1 MSLINRDVEGLMLR
15 AGQERLLAM
24 PRLQL
29 LALESG
35 AHGGPDGL
43 YGGLADGAANPS
55 PVVT

>member
-1 MSLINRDVEGLMLR
+1 MINRDVEGLMLR

-43 YGGLADGAANPS
+43 YGGLADGAANLS

>member
-1 MSLINRDVEGLMLR
+1 MLR
-15 AGQERLLAM
+15 AGQEMLLAM

-35 AHGGPDGL
+35 ARGGPDGL
-43 YGGLADGAANPS
+43 YAGLADGAANPS